1 MGNDCTKD
9 NENVYFQARK
19 NAKINGEA
27 LSREEAAYQLGVSV
41 STLADYERG
50 KTKIVPVD
58 KVVDMASLY
67 NAPELKTMYCKKECP
82 IGKMLPVATKVRGLE
97 SVTLRFIKEVDAD
110 KLATIKSRLIDIAED
125 GVIDEFERPVFEQI
139 INSLDDIVVV
149 INEIKLLGE
158 KMMK

>member
-1 MGNDCTKD
+1 
-9 NENVYFQARK
+9 
-19 NAKINGEA
+19 
-27 LSREEAAYQLGVSV
+27 
-41 STLADYERG
+41 
-50 KTKIVPVD
+50 
-58 KVVDMASLY
+58 MASLY

-125 GVIDEFERPVFEQI
+125 GVIDEFERPVFEQV